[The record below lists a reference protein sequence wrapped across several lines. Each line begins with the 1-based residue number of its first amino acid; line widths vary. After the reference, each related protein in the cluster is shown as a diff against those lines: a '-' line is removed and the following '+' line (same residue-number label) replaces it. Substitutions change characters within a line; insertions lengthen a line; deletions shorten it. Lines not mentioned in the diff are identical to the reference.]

1 MLGQVLQWVLLVKTV
16 LFKNKTMA
24 NKLLILGAAMA
35 HKNKSYNLSRSIV
48 PAVDNAVGTITKG
61 LASLAKQREAD
72 RKIANNTSRAVNQ
85 YLDKLPE
92 NPELELLPE
101 PIRDLYYNELNN
113 TKASIGKLIGERGG
127 PNAADYAPGT
137 EGYIKITSEINKEK
151 KYLDKLYKDA
161 LKFQQINAN
170 WFNEHGNISGF
181 WKETNPELYRGMSQ
195 ILNSEN
201 PNYTVTLDENKDW
214 IISTDIDTTDYSLL
228 GADDSPSAQPKN
240 SKNIKVNLD
249 DLDWAQVSMPEIIK
263 INDTLSGSI
272 NKGLQGVALTSVDTN
287 NLRIGYEAMIGNDE
301 GKLYSLMFD
310 ELPIGDLQGK
320 MSLLSDS
327 DFTEDYPDFK
337 ENDPSTWPDFQEMKN
352 KTIER
357 LVKMNV
363 SGNESSIQSSPKE
376 IDVAFEDFAYEV
388 GTFKN
393 EILKLGNT
401 ATKKQII
408 DYIINKSPYK
418 GEINSSS
425 GNMLQPKSS
434 GTTQSI
440 MQEFDIG
447 SIIDSYIAGGYKN
460 PDEIIST
467 IIRETR
473 STTDSKKTPRYLRQY
488 NSLTQDQKNT
498 YYSGGL

>member
-1 MLGQVLQWVLLVKTV
+1 
-16 LFKNKTMA
+16 MA

-48 PAVDNAVGTITKG
+48 PAVDNAVGAITKG

-137 EGYIKITSEINKEK
+137 EGYMKITSEINKEK

-161 LKFQQINAN
+161 AKFQQINAN
-170 WFNEHGNISGF
+170 WFNEHGNISTF
-181 WKETNPELYRGMSQ
+181 WKENNPELYRGMSQ
-195 ILNSEN
+195 ILNFQN

-249 DLDWAQVSMPEIIK
+249 DLDWDQISTPEILK
-263 INDTLSGSI
+263 INEQLKGSI
-272 NKGLQGVALTSVDTN
+272 NNGLKGISLDPSDIN
-287 NLRIGYEAMIGNDE
+287 NLRIGFNAMIGEDE

-310 ELPIGDLQGK
+310 KLPIGNLDGK
-320 MSLLSDS
+320 MSLLSDK
-327 DFTEDYPDFK
+327 DFIEDYPNFN
-337 ENDPSTWPDFQEMKN
+337 ENDQSTWPSFQEMKS

-357 LVKMNV
+357 LIKMNV
-363 SGNESSIQSSPKE
+363 DENTARLEKVNEEE

-425 GNMLQPKSS
+425 GDMLQPKSS

-447 SIIDSYIAGGYKN
+447 SIIDSYIAEGYKN